1 VLFPPKAAARACTR
15 PRRPSGRCGAGRRR
29 GPRELLFKPLPGL
42 DEGPRNDLEARLAAV
57 ERAEPRLRAGTY
69 GLSVKSGEPI
79 PAERLEAL
87 PTAELTVEEE
97 HVRGTG

>member
-1 VLFPPKAAARACTR
+1 
-15 PRRPSGRCGAGRRR
+15 
-29 GPRELLFKPLPGL
+29 
-42 DEGPRNDLEARLAAV
+42 V